1 LILFFLNLG
10 IALDSNL
17 THGWNSTVPRKKMAW
32 EYNNN
37 KLGKP
42 CSLILFWGQPM
53 DIEKCPKLH
62 LLNPAVLSTLLHVRF
77 QMHSTCALG
86 MCEQALIIEQCL
98 GSKQGQGHIPV
109 S

>member
-1 LILFFLNLG
+1 VWSTQPFCSRTFDPLLFNLG

-42 CSLILFWGQPM
+42 LTYFVLGRANGHL
-53 DIEKCPKLH
+53 KVPKITF
-62 LLNPAVLSTLLHVRF
+62 A
-77 QMHSTCALG
+77 
-86 MCEQALIIEQCL
+86 
-98 GSKQGQGHIPV
+98 
-109 S
+109 